1 MVQALK
7 SVSVL
12 RSGSDQVRTRL
23 KVFVPVGEAE
33 KVDKIEA
40 VKVDTKGELQPDEIR
55 FTPSTVSP
63 GRYILQFGSAKG
75 KEFTDGLMTPENLH
89 GRTVDLNDQKQ
100 EKDLNQDTAYI
111 IEATDRFFGFSNDE
125 QKVYDLLKNISD
137 MLSRVYDRRT
147 NSSAWALLMYLQR
160 LGIED
165 DGKESVPK
173 KIDKMLKDPAFVRM
187 FTEYLRLKRTDRG
200 KAEAYLQAAF
210 QEDENAEQ
218 KKEIAKLSSK
228 IIGISSGL
236 PDWVVS
242 IFPVLFTAQNIL
254 MPWFVDE
261 REDSKKGLFSKLAN
275 MMVIIN
281 PWIGDYFTEL
291 LGNLMK
297 EVRGIRSVS
306 NTLFVDNNPRGKNT
320 AGQKDIREH
329 EGVLVDEVKLTDYN
343 HEEYGLQK
351 IVKEVNDA
359 SERIFGKNTTLS
371 SLLLNGMLWLFS
383 SKNKNYQKFAAQY
396 VENPIFIKKLCD
408 YLKKGEKANI
418 DEVFKDLPGG
428 SVVSRIILGIVKG
441 VRSISEDTIKKVT
454 STFGFI
460 YSIQNLFI
468 PILAHVFKRGFLG
481 GLIRFLRRAN
491 PPINDLFIDHLGNFR
506 KEILSVLNAKM
517 IHLFP
522 KLDIKLGINGL
533 VQNFKSVL
541 GTIRGFVGNRFNK
554 GVQPGTT

>member
-23 KVFVPVGEAE
+23 RLFVPVGEAE

-40 VKVDTKGELQPDEIR
+40 VKVDTKGELQPDEVR
-55 FTPSTVSP
+55 FTPSAISP
-63 GRYILQFGSAKG
+63 GRYILQFGSTKG
-75 KEFTDGLMTPENLH
+75 KEFTDGLMTPENLQ
-89 GRTVDLNDQKQ
+89 GKSIDLSDQKQ
-100 EKDLNQDTAYI
+100 GKDLNPNTAYV
-111 IEATDRFFGFSNDE
+111 IEATDRFLGFSNDE
-125 QKVYDLLKNISD
+125 QKVHDLLRNISD

-147 NSSAWALLMYLQR
+147 SSSAWMLLMYLQR

-165 DGKESVPK
+165 DGKESIPQ
-173 KIDKMLKDPAFVRM
+173 KIDKMLKDPAFVKV

-200 KAEAYLQAAF
+200 KAESYLHTAF
-210 QEDENAEQ
+210 QEDDNAGQ

-236 PDWVVS
+236 PDWIVS
-242 IFPVLFTAQNIL
+242 IFPVVFTAQNIL
-254 MPWFVDE
+254 MPWFINE
-261 REDSKKGLFSKLAN
+261 KEDSQKGLFSKFAN
-275 MMVIIN
+275 MMVILN

-297 EVRGIRSVS
+297 EVRSIRSVS
-306 NTLFVDNNPRGKNT
+306 GNLFVNNNTERKNP
-320 AGQKDIREH
+320 AVHGVVQNP
-329 EGVLVDEVKLTDYN
+329 EGVVVDEVKLTDYN
-343 HEEYGLQK
+343 HEEYGLQR
-351 IVKEVNDA
+351 IVKDVNDA
-359 SERIFGKNTTLS
+359 FERLFGKNTTLS

-396 VENPIFIKKLCD
+396 VENPTFIKKLCD
-408 YLKKGEKANI
+408 YLKKGEKSNI

-441 VRSISEDTIKKVT
+441 VRSISEDTIKRVT
-454 STFGFI
+454 STFGLI

-481 GLIRFLRRAN
+481 GLIRFLRIAN
-491 PPINDLFIDHLGNFR
+491 PPVNDLLVDHLGNFR

-522 KLDIKLGINGL
+522 KLDIKLGISGL
-533 VQNFKSVL
+533 IQNFKSVL
-541 GTIRGFVGNRFNK
+541 GAIRGFVGNRFNK